1 MILPWLGA
9 VKFHRF
15 PLGLTYYECSSLEAK
30 DVGIIVTAKDVGIIV
45 TAKYKN
51 SNCIPEHW
59 RNEH

>member
-30 DVGIIVTAKDVGIIV
+30 DVGIIVTAK
-45 TAKYKN
+45 YKN